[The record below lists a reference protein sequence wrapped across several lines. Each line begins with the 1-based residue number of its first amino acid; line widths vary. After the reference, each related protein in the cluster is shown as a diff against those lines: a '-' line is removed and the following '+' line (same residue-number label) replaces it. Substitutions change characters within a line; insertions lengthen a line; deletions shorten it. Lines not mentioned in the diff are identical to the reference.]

1 MEIKQ
6 FLNGLMVYQPAFNE
20 DVCVAD
26 YIVKHDHLSKIAARA
41 AKHRH
46 ETRSDLHLK
55 VFFFFFIQSGDMY
68 KASEKQT

>member
-55 VFFFFFIQSGDMY
+55 VFFFFHPVWRY
-68 KASEKQT
+68 V